1 MINESAMND
10 PILSAAFGATP
21 GAMEEAESA
30 PMQQLLLDLISA
42 RGDSIRSRAEEK
54 AEEEAL
60 LRELPARLKR
70 SGSMSKSWQLLALP
84 ARVLP
89 EAVLPA
95 FLKPADADADEVEET
110 PPSALDALIEDS
122 IPTPA
127 FSFPLPV
134 VKRVVT
140 DDVTRRVESCLHLR
154 SFEPRSAATR
164 PAAAYVRLLR
174 CRRSSRWL
182 PRC

>member
-1 MINESAMND
+1 
-10 PILSAAFGATP
+10 
-21 GAMEEAESA
+21 MEEAESA

-42 RGDSIRSRAEEK
+42 RGDLIRSRAEEK

-95 FLKPADADADEVEET
+95 SLKPVDADADEVEN
-110 PPSALDALIEDS
+110 
-122 IPTPA
+122 
-127 FSFPLPV
+127 
-134 VKRVVT
+134 
-140 DDVTRRVESCLHLR
+140 LR
-154 SFEPRSAATR
+154 S
-164 PAAAYVRLLR
+164 
-174 CRRSSRWL
+174 SS
-182 PRC
+182 

>member
-1 MINESAMND
+1 M
-10 PILSAAFGATP
+10 PTP

-110 PPSALDALIEDS
+110 PPSTLDALIEDS
-122 IPTPA
+122 IPTPT
-127 FSFPLPV
+127 PLLPQ
-134 VKRVVT
+134 RVVT

-154 SFEPRSAATR
+154 AFEPSPAAAR
-164 PAAAYVRLLR
+164 PAAARGRGQGRPISPLTAENGKMRGALNAVGCELR
-174 CRRSSRWL
+174 K
-182 PRC
+182 

>member
-1 MINESAMND
+1 
-10 PILSAAFGATP
+10 
-21 GAMEEAESA
+21 MEEAESA

-84 ARVLP
+84 ARVIP

-95 FLKPADADADEVEET
+95 FLKLADADADEVEET
-110 PPSALDALIEDS
+110 PPSTLDALIEDS
-122 IPTPA
+122 IPTPT
-127 FSFPLPV
+127 PLLPQ
-134 VKRVVT
+134 RVVT
-140 DDVTRRVESCLHLR
+140 DDVTGRVESCLHLWA
-154 SFEPRSAATR
+154 FEPSPAATR

>member
-1 MINESAMND
+1 M
-10 PILSAAFGATP
+10 PTP

-42 RGDSIRSRAEEK
+42 RGDLIRSRAEEK

-110 PPSALDALIEDS
+110 PPSTLDALIEDS
-122 IPTPA
+122 IPTPT
-127 FSFPLPV
+127 PLLPQ
-134 VKRVVT
+134 RVVT

-154 SFEPRSAATR
+154 AFEPRPAATR

>member
-1 MINESAMND
+1 M
-10 PILSAAFGATP
+10 
-21 GAMEEAESA
+21 EAESA
-30 PMQQLLLDLISA
+30 PLQQLLLEEISA
-42 RGDSIRSRAEEK
+42 RADLIRSR

-122 IPTPA
+122 IPTPT
-127 FSFPLPV
+127 PLLPQ
-134 VKRVVT
+134 RVVT
-140 DDVTRRVESCLHLR
+140 DDVTDGSNRAC
-154 SFEPRSAATR
+154 TCG
-164 PAAAYVRLLR
+164 RLNHAQ
-174 CRRSSRWL
+174 L
-182 PRC
+182 PRALPQHTCACSAVAGQAGGLQGADAAPAPEERRPDQGAAEAP

>member
-1 MINESAMND
+1 MV
-10 PILSAAFGATP
+10 
-21 GAMEEAESA
+21 EAESA
-30 PMQQLLLDLISA
+30 PLQQLLLEEISA
-42 RGDSIRSRAEEK
+42 RADLIRSR

-122 IPTPA
+122 IPTPT
-127 FSFPLPV
+127 PLLPQ
-134 VKRVVT
+134 RVVT

-154 SFEPRSAATR
+154 AFEPSPAVTR
-164 PAAAYVRLLR
+164 RAAAYVRLLR